1 MKTQQT
7 TRGRKRM
14 LIFGIAL
21 VLLVYFTVIFI
32 SQEVRIR
39 ENKARIA
46 ELEQE
51 RAAVEEDIDALRKEI
66 ESADSRETIEQY
78 AHENGFLYPDETKYV
93 DTNNG

>member
-7 TRGRKRM
+7 SRGRKRM
-14 LIFGIAL
+14 LVFGIAL

-39 ENKARIA
+39 KNKEKIA

-51 RAAVEEDIDALRKEI
+51 KAAIEENIDALRQEI
-66 ESADSRETIEQY
+66 ENADSRETIEQY